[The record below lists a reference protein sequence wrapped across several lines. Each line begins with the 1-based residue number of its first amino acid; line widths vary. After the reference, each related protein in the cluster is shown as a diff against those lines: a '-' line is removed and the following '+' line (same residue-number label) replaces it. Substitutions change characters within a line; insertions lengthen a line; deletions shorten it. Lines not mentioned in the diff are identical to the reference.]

1 MHITQVASKE
11 TCLSWP
17 CFWMEK
23 RGDDF
28 PENLKPVFIGAQHC
42 LEWRIYSLVF
52 FAIWHVCSVQWNLSG
67 SDACVSFRTFPC
79 LLINEVNFWR
89 SFLGPTLFGLRV
101 LRKEERYS
109 SRQLA
114 VSVALIQ
121 EVIETWGVTEA
132 EFSHEQEGLSFFK
145 EDPSPG
151 RLPRWC

>member
-1 MHITQVASKE
+1 M
-11 TCLSWP
+11 LG
-17 CFWMEK
+17 
-23 RGDDF
+23 R
-28 PENLKPVFIGAQHC
+28 
-42 LEWRIYSLVF
+42 
-52 FAIWHVCSVQWNLSG
+52 
-67 SDACVSFRTFPC
+67 
-79 LLINEVNFWR
+79 
-89 SFLGPTLFGLRV
+89 LGPTLSGLRV

-132 EFSHEQEGLSFFK
+132 EFSHEQEVFSFFK

>member
-1 MHITQVASKE
+1 M
-11 TCLSWP
+11 LG
-17 CFWMEK
+17 
-23 RGDDF
+23 R
-28 PENLKPVFIGAQHC
+28 
-42 LEWRIYSLVF
+42 
-52 FAIWHVCSVQWNLSG
+52 
-67 SDACVSFRTFPC
+67 
-79 LLINEVNFWR
+79 
-89 SFLGPTLFGLRV
+89 LGPTLSGLRV